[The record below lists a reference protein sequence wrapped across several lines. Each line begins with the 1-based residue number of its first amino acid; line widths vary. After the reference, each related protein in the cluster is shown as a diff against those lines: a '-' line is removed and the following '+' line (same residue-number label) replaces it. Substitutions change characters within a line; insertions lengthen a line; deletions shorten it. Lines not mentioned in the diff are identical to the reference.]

1 MHREGDTSGALA
13 EWEAASRL
21 ADSVL
26 RIGRGEQVASKAR
39 AALHMRRAELLLQLA
54 PTTNAEEAAA
64 MLDAAVCD
72 ACTSEDRALELTARR
87 RRMAVVSRSNG
98 ADPAGVA
105 HAHLVRILV
114 LQEDLGP
121 AAVAN
126 PDAILDALIAD
137 GLELEACQVTD
148 HAKNRERATG
158 GAVAVEGGND
168 SSLQEERSG
177 GHHTNK
183 RRRPLTSALKRRA
196 RGSPS
201 KAESRNTIAP
211 TPAFTPLAAAGSVA
225 QEAASELSSAGL
237 SYSSGNPTSSADHR
251 AAPRRI
257 LFVCEGSRGAL
268 LSLPA
273 ALLMRRHIP
282 PDKMQIDFAVC
293 DARNAGAHV
302 WDVHRLCCEALP
314 AVGCRVGSF
323 VEARCLMPA
332 DLRMDTVVVAMDDT
346 SKMVVHAHLASDSAL
361 VSGIGLPS
369 VAVHATREFG
379 AAYLSTKERLEMA
392 EAVAAAE
399 REAFDAALDAARRP
413 VGLVLSKEAKQM
425 EHSRTLALFRLI
437 ERGCTQFVQSERI
450 PAREAAVLGEE
461 PMPES
466 TQPMAEE
473 QPRLQRNEGRA
484 TMDVVSQQTEEMP
497 WQEAH
502 EEVQEEDAVQEEQQE
517 APFDLLLTAMAAEG
531 EASTQGEPPSHRD
544 DGLEPL
550 LSSLGMAHHVARFRA
565 EHILVEDLPSLGEE
579 DLQAIGVGVG
589 GRQRLARYLEHNGL
603 RGDGAHHD
611 GAGLVLAALLRHFGL
626 QSPSKLL
633 TAALRRAGVLDP
645 LTLWKVSEA
654 ALVAA
659 TVPLGAR
666 RAVLKAGAATR
677 ELARLLAALEVAD
690 GAQILHS
697 LFIDHR
703 ITSLDH
709 LFDAPDRL
717 LISAGLRRREVQRVR
732 RWLQSYQEEAEA
744 GSAAD
749 DHDHLSTPFDLSHS
763 RRFRPS
769 RKVRAEHLLSGDM
782 QVKLAMSARPDLG
795 PRLQAQIKAA
805 GST

>member
-1 MHREGDTSGALA
+1 M
-13 EWEAASRL
+13 
-21 ADSVL
+21 
-26 RIGRGEQVASKAR
+26 
-39 AALHMRRAELLLQLA
+39 
-54 PTTNAEEAAA
+54 
-64 MLDAAVCD
+64 
-72 ACTSEDRALELTARR
+72 
-87 RRMAVVSRSNG
+87 
-98 ADPAGVA
+98 
-105 HAHLVRILV
+105 
-114 LQEDLGP
+114 
-121 AAVAN
+121 
-126 PDAILDALIAD
+126 
-137 GLELEACQVTD
+137 
-148 HAKNRERATG
+148 
-158 GAVAVEGGND
+158 
-168 SSLQEERSG
+168 
-177 GHHTNK
+177 
-183 RRRPLTSALKRRA
+183 
-196 RGSPS
+196 
-201 KAESRNTIAP
+201 
-211 TPAFTPLAAAGSVA
+211 A

-413 VGLVLSKEAKQM
+413 VGLVLRRRR
-425 EHSRTLALFRLI
+425 SRWRLAHAGVVPADRARLH
-437 ERGCTQFVQSERI
+437 QFVQSERI
-450 PAREAAVLGEE
+450 PAREAAVGRRTNAGVDPTDGGGAATAATE
-461 PMPES
+461 
-466 TQPMAEE
+466 
-473 QPRLQRNEGRA
+473 RRRA

-550 LSSLGMAHHVARFRA
+550 LSCLAWHMSLAFARSTSLLKLA
-565 EHILVEDLPSLGEE
+565 ELRRRRPA
-579 DLQAIGVGVG
+579 AIGVGVG

-645 LTLWKVSEA
+645 LTLWNVSEA